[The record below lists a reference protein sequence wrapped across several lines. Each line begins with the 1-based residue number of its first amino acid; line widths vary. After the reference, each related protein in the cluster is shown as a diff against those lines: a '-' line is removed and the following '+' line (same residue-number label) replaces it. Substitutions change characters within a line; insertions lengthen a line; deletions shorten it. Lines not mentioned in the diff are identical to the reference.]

1 MNLLKI
7 HICVEGGL
15 ERGYGEKCKIM
26 PNITNYETGTSKVL
40 QINDSLANYVLP
52 VKNWIF
58 TKETGHAIN
67 KFINGR

>member
-7 HICVEGGL
+7 HICVEEGREGGL

-40 QINDSLANYVLP
+40 QINDSLANYFLP
-52 VKNWIF
+52 VKN
-58 TKETGHAIN
+58 
-67 KFINGR
+67 